1 MTVIVVGDVVTDIVT
16 VHEGPLAIGSD
27 TLASVRV
34 SGGGSAA
41 NTAAWLGSVGHPVV
55 FAGVAGDDEPGTAR
69 LAELAAA
76 GVTTSVRRV
85 PGTVTGTV
93 VVLASDAERTMF
105 TDRGANR
112 LLCPADVDRALDATP
127 DARHLHLSA
136 YVLFDPD
143 CAPAGRHAL
152 RTARRRGLT
161 TSLDAASAAPL
172 QRLGEAFWASVPG
185 VDLLFANLD
194 EARVL
199 AGPGGTAAQLAAA
212 LLDRAGAVVVKS
224 GAGGAT
230 WAAPSTPAV
239 HVPAAPVARVVD
251 PTGAGDAF
259 AAGFLAAWLTGATPA
274 DALAGGARLGARAVA
289 QVGGRPTATDR

>member
-27 TLASVRV
+27 TLASVRAG
-34 SGGGSAA
+34 GGGSAA
-41 NTAAWLGSVGHPVV
+41 NTAAWLGSVGHPVT

-69 LAELAAA
+69 LAELVAA
-76 GVTTSVRRV
+76 GVTTTVRRV
-85 PGTVTGTV
+85 PGVATGTV

-112 LLCPADVDRALDATP
+112 LLSPADVDRALDATP
-127 DARHLHLSA
+127 DGRHLHLSA

-152 RTARRRGLT
+152 LAARERGLT

-172 QRLGEAFWASVPG
+172 ERLGPAFWSSVPE

-199 AGPGGTAAQLAAA
+199 AGPSGTAADLAAA
-212 LLDRAGAVVVKS
+212 LLDRAGAVIVKS

-230 WAAPSTPAV
+230 WAGPAAPPVHAPAV
-239 HVPAAPVARVVD
+239 PVARVID

-259 AAGFLAAWLTGATPA
+259 AAGFLAAWLSGASPA
-274 DALAGGARLGARAVA
+274 DALSTGARLGALAVA
-289 QVGGRPTATDR
+289 QVGGRPSATGR

>member
-1 MTVIVVGDVVTDIVT
+1 MSVVVIGDVVTDILT

-27 TLASVRV
+27 TIARVRI

-41 NTAAWLGSVGHPVV
+41 NTAAWLATTGCPVL
-55 FAGVAGDDEPGTAR
+55 FAGVAGDDGPGDAR
-69 LAELAAA
+69 LAELRSD
-76 GVTTSVRRV
+76 GVRTSVRRV
-85 PGTVTGTV
+85 PGAATGTV
-93 VVLASDAERTMF
+93 VVLTSDAERTMF

-112 LLCPADVDRALDATP
+112 LLDRSDADRALDEGGA
-127 DARHLHLSA
+127 AHLHLSA

-152 RTARRRGLT
+152 SEARRRGLT

-172 QRLGEAFWASVPG
+172 SHRGGGAFLSSVPRP
-185 VDLLFANLD
+185 DILFANLD

-199 AGPGGTAAQLAAA
+199 APGVDAPADLARA
-212 LLDRAGAVVVKS
+212 LLRYARAVVVKS

-230 WAAPSTPAV
+230 WADSNGVVHAPGVAV
-239 HVPAAPVARVVD
+239 DEVVD

-259 AAGFLAAWLTGATPA
+259 AAGFLSAWLSGSGPQE
-274 DALAGGARLGARAVA
+274 ALRRGNELGARAVSRL
-289 QVGGRPTATDR
+289 GGRPAD

>member
-1 MTVIVVGDVVTDIVT
+1 MTVVVVGDVVTDIVT

-27 TLASVRV
+27 TLASVAIR
-34 SGGGSAA
+34 GGGSAA

-55 FAGVAGDDEPGTAR
+55 FAGVAGDDEPGSAR
-69 LAELAAA
+69 LAELVEA
-76 GVTTSVRRV
+76 GVTTTVRRV
-85 PGTVTGTV
+85 PEVATGTV

-105 TDRGANR
+105 TDRGANQ
-112 LLCPADVDRALDATP
+112 LLSPADVDRALDLALAATP
-127 DARHLHLSA
+127 GARHLHLSA

-152 RTARRRGLT
+152 VEARRRGLT

-172 QRLGEAFWASVPG
+172 QRLGSSFWASVPD

-194 EARVL
+194 EAQVL
-199 AGPGGTAAQLAAA
+199 AGDGTAASLATA

-224 GAGGAT
+224 GAAGAT
-230 WAAPSTPAV
+230 WAGPSAAPV
-239 HVPAAPVARVVD
+239 HVPAAPVARVID

-259 AAGFLAAWLTGATPA
+259 AAGFLAAWLTGASPA
-274 DALAGGARLGARAVA
+274 EALAGGARLGALAVSK
-289 QVGGRPTATDR
+289 VGGRP

>member
-27 TLASVRV
+27 TLASILIR
-34 SGGGSAA
+34 GGGSAA
-41 NTAAWLGSVGHPVV
+41 NTAAWLGSAGHPVI
-55 FAGVAGDDEPGTAR
+55 FAGVTGDDEPGTAR
-69 LAELAAA
+69 VAELTAS
-76 GVTTSVRRV
+76 GVTATVRRV
-85 PGTVTGTV
+85 PGVATGTV
-93 VVLASDAERTMF
+93 VVLASDVERTMF

-112 LLCPADVDRALDATP
+112 LLSPADADRALDLAA

-143 CAPAGRHAL
+143 CAPAGLHAL
-152 RTARRRGLT
+152 RAARERGLT

-172 QRLGEAFWASVPG
+172 ERHGSLPA

-199 AGPGGTAAQLAAA
+199 AGAGTAGELAVA

-224 GAGGAT
+224 GSGGAT
-230 WAAPSTPAV
+230 WAGPSAAPV
-239 HVPAAPVARVVD
+239 HVPAVPVARVVD

-259 AAGFLAAWLTGATPA
+259 AAGFLAAWLTGADPA
-274 DALAGGARLGARAVA
+274 AALTNGARLGALAVSR
-289 QVGGRPTATDR
+289 VGGRPVVA

>member
-27 TLASVRV
+27 TLASVRIG
-34 SGGGSAA
+34 GGGSAA
-41 NTAAWLGSVGHPVV
+41 NTAAWLGSVGHPVT

-76 GVTTSVRRV
+76 GVTTTVRRV
-85 PGTVTGTV
+85 PGVATGTV

-112 LLCPADVDRALDATP
+112 LLSPADVDRALDATP
-127 DARHLHLSA
+127 AGRHLHLSA

-152 RTARRRGLT
+152 RAARDRGLT

-172 QRLGEAFWASVPG
+172 QRLGNAFWSSVPP

-199 AGPGGTAAQLAAA
+199 AGPGGTATELAAA
-212 LLDRAGAVVVKS
+212 LLDRALAVVVKS
-224 GAGGAT
+224 GADGAA
-230 WAAPSTPAV
+230 WAGPSGPPV
-239 HVPAAPVARVVD
+239 CVPSVQVARVID

-259 AAGFLAAWLTGATPA
+259 AAGFLASWLTGAPPA
-274 DALAGGARLGARAVA
+274 DALGNGARLGALAVA
-289 QVGGRPTATDR
+289 RVGGRP

>member
-27 TLASVRV
+27 TLASVRAG
-34 SGGGSAA
+34 GGGSAA
-41 NTAAWLGSVGHPVV
+41 NTAAWLGSTGHPVL

-76 GVTTSVRRV
+76 GVTTTVRRAQGV
-85 PGTVTGTV
+85 ATGTV

-112 LLCPADVDRALDATP
+112 LLSPADVDRALGAAP

-136 YVLFDPD
+136 YVLFDQD

-152 RTARRRGLT
+152 LTAHALGLT

-172 QRLGEAFWASVPG
+172 ERLGTAFWASVPD

-199 AGPGGTAAQLAAA
+199 AGPGGTAAELAVA

-224 GAGGAT
+224 GADGAT
-230 WAAPSTPAV
+230 WAGHGTPPV
-239 HVPAAPVARVVD
+239 HVPAVRVARVLD

-259 AAGFLAAWLTGATPA
+259 AAGFLTSWLTGGAPA
-274 DALAGGARLGARAVA
+274 DALANGARLGALAVA
-289 QVGGRPTATDR
+289 RVGGRP

>member
-1 MTVIVVGDVVTDIVT
+1 VTVVVVGDVVTDIVT

-27 TLASVRV
+27 TLATVSVR
-34 SGGGSAA
+34 GGGSAA
-41 NTAAWLGSVGHPVV
+41 NAAAWLGSAGHPVV
-55 FAGVAGDDEPGTAR
+55 FAGVAGDDETGTAR

-76 GVTTSVRRV
+76 GVATSVRRV
-85 PGTVTGTV
+85 PGVATGTV

-112 LLCPADVDRALDATP
+112 LLSPFDVDRALDATSG
-127 DARHLHLSA
+127 ARHLHLSA

-152 RTARRRGLT
+152 LAARARGLT

-172 QRLGEAFWASVPG
+172 ERLGASFWAAVPH

-199 AGPGGTAAQLAAA
+199 AGPSGTAAELAVA
-212 LLDRAGAVVVKS
+212 LLDRAGAAVVKS
-224 GAGGAT
+224 GAAGAT
-230 WAAPSTPAV
+230 WAGPAAPPV

-259 AAGFLAAWLTGATPA
+259 AAGFLAAWLGGATPA
-274 DALAGGARLGARAVA
+274 DALAGGARLGALAVA
-289 QVGGRPTATDR
+289 KVGGRP

>member
-27 TLASVRV
+27 ALASVRAG
-34 SGGGSAA
+34 GGGSAA

-69 LAELAAA
+69 LAELTAA
-76 GVTTSVRRV
+76 GVTTTVRRV
-85 PGTVTGTV
+85 PGVATGTV
-93 VVLASDAERTMF
+93 VVLASDEERTMF

-112 LLCPADVDRALDATP
+112 LLSPGDVDRALDGTP
-127 DARHLHLSA
+127 GGRHLHLSA

-152 RTARRRGLT
+152 LAARDRGLT

-172 QRLGEAFWASVPG
+172 QRLGASFWRAVPP

-199 AGPGGTAAQLAAA
+199 AGPSGTPAELATA

-224 GAGGAT
+224 GASGAT
-230 WAAPSTPAV
+230 WAGPDGPPVHTPAV
-239 HVPAAPVARVVD
+239 PVARVLD

-259 AAGFLAAWLTGATPA
+259 AAGFLAAWLTGAAPA
-274 DALAGGARLGARAVA
+274 AALAGGARLGALAVA
-289 QVGGRPTATDR
+289 KVGGRP